1 MSTVC
6 RPRTA
11 RAGGAG
17 RTLAG
22 RRSAGPRVA
31 RRHGAAGRTSESTRV
46 TGWPQTP
53 SLPSPPTERRR
64 RAGGPASGASRGV
77 TVLKQQG
84 SGNHSRNRRSR
95 VCRKQPLRQRL
106 GSPGRCSPQGP
117 RRADG
122 TERAQGERTGQG
134 TKRESWTQALVTAVL
149 ISLSEKAARDK
160 PQPTEGRQRKRD
172 QNGHR

>member
-31 RRHGAAGRTSESTRV
+31 RRHGAAGWTSESTRV
-46 TGWPQTP
+46 TGWPQMP

-95 VCRKQPLRQRL
+95 VCRKQPLRQRRR
-106 GSPGRCSPQGP
+106 GAPGAAP
-117 RRADG
+117 RKVQDAQ
-122 TERAQGERTGQG
+122 TEQNAHREKGQDRG
-134 TKRESWTQALVTAVL
+134 QKESAGH
-149 ISLSEKAARDK
+149 K
-160 PQPTEGRQRKRD
+160 PW
-172 QNGHR
+172 